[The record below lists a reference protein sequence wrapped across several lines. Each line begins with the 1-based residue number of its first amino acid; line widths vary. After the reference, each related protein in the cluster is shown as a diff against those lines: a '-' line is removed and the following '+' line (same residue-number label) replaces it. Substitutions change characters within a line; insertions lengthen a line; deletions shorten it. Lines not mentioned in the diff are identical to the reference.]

1 MVTAVRVAARHAGV
15 PEEVMGNFLTLVDS
29 VKKAVYKEQ
38 PGSSGQ
44 VHCLGPEDL
53 FDSLIAEYD
62 QKL

>member
-15 PEEVMGNFLTLVDS
+15 PEEVMGNFLTLVAS
-29 VKKAVYKEQ
+29 VKKAACKEQ
-38 PGSSGQ
+38 LVSSGQ
-44 VHCLGPEDL
+44 AHYPGPEDL